1 MTGFMASTRELQRD
15 DGRRGDGSPE
25 AAKPRLLLVEDDD
38 ALRRSLVRILRREYA
53 IDEAADGQQAV
64 EKLTNRTFDV
74 VLSDINLPHA
84 SGVDLLRKVRDYDLD
99 VPVILMTGQPSI
111 ETAIQ
116 AVDLGAFTYLR
127 KPFENGAV
135 EQALSRASKLGRL
148 ARIKREALTTGGD
161 GAALAG
167 DRAGLTASFE
177 RALDTLWLAFQPIL
191 DGRTQRT
198 VGFEA
203 LMRCK
208 EPSMPT
214 PGAVLEAAERL
225 DRIHELGRRVRERVA
240 ASFVPPAPD
249 GMIFVNLHAA
259 ELSDPELYSDKSPL
273 SQIARHVV
281 LEITERSALEDVAE
295 TRDRA
300 AALRKLGYRIAIDDL
315 GAGYAGLTS
324 FANLEPEVV
333 KLDMSLVRGIEDSPV
348 RYRIVEGITD
358 LCRSLSMKVVAE
370 GIETLP
376 EFDQIQQLGCDYLQ
390 GYLFG
395 RPKRALVAGTQ
406 RA

>member
-1 MTGFMASTRELQRD
+1 MASSTELQR
-15 DGRRGDGSPE
+15 GDGPSDSG
-25 AAKPRLLLVEDDD
+25 ASSSDSGRPRLLIVEDDD

-53 IDEAADGQQAV
+53 IDEAADGQEAT
-64 EKLTNRTFDV
+64 EKLTKGTYDV

-84 SGVDLLRKVRDYDLD
+84 SGVDLLRRVREYDLD

-111 ETAIQ
+111 ETAIE

-148 ARIKREALTTGGD
+148 ARIKREALVNGGD

-167 DRAGLTASFE
+167 DRAGLTTSFE

-191 DGRTQRT
+191 DARTQRT

-259 ELSDPELYSDKSPL
+259 ELSDPELYSDRSPL
-273 SQIARHVV
+273 SQIAQNVV

-295 TRDRA
+295 TRERA

>member
-1 MTGFMASTRELQRD
+1 MASSTELQR
-15 DGRRGDGSPE
+15 GDGPSDSTSDSGSNSGR
-25 AAKPRLLLVEDDD
+25 PRLLLVEDDD

-53 IDEAADGQQAV
+53 IDEAADGQEAT
-64 EKLTNRTFDV
+64 EKLTKRTYDV

-84 SGVDLLRKVRDYDLD
+84 SGVDLLRRVREHDLD

-148 ARIKREALTTGGD
+148 ARIKREALSNGGD
-161 GAALAG
+161 GSALAG
-167 DRAGLTASFE
+167 DRAGLTTSFE

-259 ELSDPELYSDKSPL
+259 ELSDPELYSEKSPL
-273 SQIARHVV
+273 SQIAQNVV

-295 TRDRA
+295 TRERA

-370 GIETLP
+370 GIETQP

-395 RPKRALVAGTQ
+395 RPKRARVAGTQ

>member
-1 MTGFMASTRELQRD
+1 MASTRELQRD